1 MIMKSKFSA
10 LLVHAKNDCF
20 DTVRVVLEE
29 LSVASARARNRQEV
43 EARLSQGPSPHLVV
57 TEPVFPDGDWGYVTD
72 LAAKAAEKVN
82 VIVVSPVADMG
93 LYMDV
98 MTHGGFDF
106 ITDSFTVAEL
116 VHILRVALDDAA
128 ISRQTQKRAPSLVGG
143 KPPGQL
149 TV

>member
-1 MIMKSKFSA
+1 MKSKFSA

-20 DTVRVVLEE
+20 DTMRVVLEE

>member
-1 MIMKSKFSA
+1 MKSKFSA
-10 LLVHAKNDCF
+10 LLVHARSNCF

-29 LSVASARARNRQEV
+29 LSVASVHARNRQEV
-43 EARLSQGPSPHLVV
+43 ETHLGQGPSPHLVV

-72 LAAKAAEKVN
+72 LAARAAEKVN

-106 ITDSFTVAEL
+106 ITDSFTVTEL
-116 VHILRVALDDAA
+116 VHILRVALDDVAR
-128 ISRQTQKRAPSLVGG
+128 SRQTQKRAPVVVGG
-143 KPPGQL
+143 KPSSQL
-149 TV
+149 TT